1 MNISRLILPALTSLF
16 LLNSPVSSAA
26 KPEQASEMYI
36 ANKITSENLHG
47 FWGNAVE
54 NEEGALINTTIFN
67 PDNTGTD
74 IAIMSFKATNKIF
87 TIRQDFNWT
96 FDEKKQEIHQTVT
109 DYKTSI
115 NGKEEQ
121 NKQKIGEKSTI
132 KARILIIKGLLGM
145 LELTDKASGNQTSY
159 FKQDPDKI
167 LNHLENSKK
176 THP

>member
-1 MNISRLILPALTSLF
+1 M
-16 LLNSPVSSAA
+16 AA

-36 ANKITSENLHG
+36 ANKITGENLHG

-132 KARILIIKGLLGM
+132 IAR
-145 LELTDKASGNQTSY
+145 SS
-159 FKQDPDKI
+159 
-167 LNHLENSKK
+167 
-176 THP
+176 